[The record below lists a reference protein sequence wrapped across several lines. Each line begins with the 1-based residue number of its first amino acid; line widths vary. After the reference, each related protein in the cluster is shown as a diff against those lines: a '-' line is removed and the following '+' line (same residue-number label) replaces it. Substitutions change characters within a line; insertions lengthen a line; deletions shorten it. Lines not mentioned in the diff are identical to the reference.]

1 MASQAVADGL
11 EGCQKP
17 ARGKPGPSGLS
28 ESEEEAGGRAPGRKG
43 FVLQVRS
50 TDWSHPA
57 SFPTNLSRA
66 GHVACGWSSPAG
78 RIGGEVW
85 VIGGLPFTRPL
96 AARVQPR
103 LMLSPD
109 VAPPLQPASQEWGT
123 LALQPSPLLC
133 RVLFSSYPF
142 LSLEHPSRN
151 AQQANISLWGY
162 PGGAS
167 SKEPTCQRRL
177 TQTCP

>member
-28 ESEEEAGGRAPGRKG
+28 ESGEEADGRAPGRKG
-43 FVLQVRS
+43 FVLKVRS

-57 SFPTNLSRA
+57 SSPTNLPRA

-85 VIGGLPFTRPL
+85 VISGLPVTRPL

-109 VAPPLQPASQEWGT
+109 VAPPLQSASQERGA
-123 LALQPSPLLC
+123 LASQPSPLLC
-133 RVLFSSYPF
+133 QVLFSSLPF
-142 LSLEHPSRN
+142 LSPEHPPRN
-151 AQQANISLWGY
+151 AQQANISLWGF
-162 PGGAS
+162 PDGTS